1 MSCSRE
7 TRTFIVDSDTERR
20 ERESELDTM
29 SQRRR
34 EVLSMLSIGASSSS
48 LALWMPRD
56 AHALSPPGFKKDMS
70 KFRKRTNVEA
80 DQYLELEAPSGTGI
94 KYFDITVG
102 KGPEPSEGDRI
113 AVHFDVKL
121 RNLTVATSRQGAGV
135 TGGTPYG
142 FQVGL
147 NPGVIFSNSLF
158 YLEL

>member
-1 MSCSRE
+1 
-7 TRTFIVDSDTERR
+7 
-20 ERESELDTM
+20 
-29 SQRRR
+29 
-34 EVLSMLSIGASSSS
+34 
-48 LALWMPRD
+48 
-56 AHALSPPGFKKDMS
+56 MS

-147 NPGVIFSNSLF
+147 NPGQAGATFLKGMDLGVVGMRSGGFRRMVVPPDLAYGNRQVQEIP
-158 YLEL
+158 